1 MEETYW
7 IKKQSQDLFD
17 KALKLESEG
26 NTEGA
31 IRAYLDSLNINPRNA
46 QALYNLGI
54 AYATICKIDQ
64 AISSW
69 RRAIW
74 LEPSF
79 RDELAKAFA
88 IEDNN
93 LETLIDDSYLSYDY
107 RKAA

>member
-1 MEETYW
+1 MDETYW

-31 IRAYLDSLNINPRNA
+31 IRAYLESLNINPRNA

-54 AYATICKIDQ
+54 AFATISKIDQ
-64 AISSW
+64 AISCW

-74 LEPSF
+74 LEPNF

-88 IEDNN
+88 IEDDS
-93 LETLIDDSYLSYDY
+93 LETVIDDSFLDYDY
-107 RKAA
+107 CKAA